1 MYLFLDMD
9 TCVIKE
15 QDWSMAFVIFVIYIN
30 GTLEIIQEYR
40 CVDSS
45 SYELI
50 AY

>member
-1 MYLFLDMD
+1 MD
-9 TCVIKE
+9 TRIIKE
-15 QDWSMAFVIFVIYIN
+15 YDWSTASVIFIIYIN

-45 SYELI
+45 FNELI